1 MTERPIKVDA
11 HTDQL
16 VSDIAHFLGRSKK
29 SVVRDAVQEFAE
41 EHRLVLGVG
50 VAEAVARASALSQS
64 ARGEVAPAAGRAPD
78 APEFRTMAELPLR
91 DRLKLQRAALIAEFA
106 KAGATEI
113 RLIGGLALG
122 EDADEVEL
130 LVELDLSEGS
140 APISHLQHT
149 AHQLLRV
156 PVKVV
161 SAPALQLFDR
171 EGFERARTIAQA
183 L

>member
-1 MTERPIKVDA
+1 MTEKPIKVDA
-11 HTDQL
+11 HTDRL

-29 SVVRDAVQEFAE
+29 SVVRDAIHEFAE
-41 EHRLVLGVG
+41 EHRLALGVG
-50 VAEAVARASALSQS
+50 VADAVARASS
-64 ARGEVAPAAGRAPD
+64 ATRNATGVPRSHGGGTPG
-78 APEFRTMAELPLR
+78 APEFRTLAELPLR
-91 DRLKLQRAALIAEFA
+91 DRLTIQRAALIAEFA

-113 RLIGGLALG
+113 RLIGGLAIG

-149 AHQLLRV
+149 AQQLLRA

-161 SAPALQLFDR
+161 SAPALELFDR
-171 EGFERARTIAQA
+171 EGFERARVIAQA